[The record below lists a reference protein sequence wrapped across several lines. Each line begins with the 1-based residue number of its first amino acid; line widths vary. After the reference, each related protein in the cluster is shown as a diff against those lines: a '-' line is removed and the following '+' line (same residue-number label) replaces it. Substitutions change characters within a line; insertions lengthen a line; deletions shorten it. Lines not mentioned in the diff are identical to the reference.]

1 MNHLLITNLEKT
13 EIINKPFKHSLF
25 QFINLDINNKLINN
39 FYEIIDNF
47 KNKTLNNKSL
57 SSSRFMIELFGDT
70 QNGINFKNY
79 DFLKNIEPLNSILL
93 EYQDIVIKKLI
104 KKYNLQ
110 KKNNYKYC
118 IMLVY
123 DKKNYEVGP
132 HTDSFLEQLHKLHI
146 L

>member
-104 KKYNLQ
+104 KKHPNTN
-110 KKNNYKYC
+110 KN
-118 IMLVY
+118 
-123 DKKNYEVGP
+123 
-132 HTDSFLEQLHKLHI
+132 
-146 L
+146 